1 MKLIVNKGKYYV
13 KVLSVILVII
23 LCLFFVSC
31 SHEHVEEPDET
42 QYQIYQLALSSGFDG
57 TYEE

>member
-1 MKLIVNKGKYYV
+1 MK

-31 SHEHVEEPDET
+31 SHEQVEEPDET
-42 QYQIYQLALSSGFDG
+42 QYQIYQLVLSSGFDG